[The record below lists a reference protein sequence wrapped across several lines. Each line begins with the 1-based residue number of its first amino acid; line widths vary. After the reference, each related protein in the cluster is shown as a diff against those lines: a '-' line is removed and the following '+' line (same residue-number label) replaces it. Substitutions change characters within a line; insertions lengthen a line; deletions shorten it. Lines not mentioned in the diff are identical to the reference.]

1 MHAWGRWIC
10 LFFVVL
16 AGPLRAADGL
26 SAVERAIEGYVVPNV
41 ERFAETGDIL
51 VADIGALCET
61 GSPGALTAARG
72 TFRNVVLSYARIDFV
87 RIGPLEEANRRDAL
101 LFWPDRRST
110 GLKQV
115 QRVIATSDAGVLDAE
130 ALRKKSV
137 ALQGLGA
144 LEFLLYGTGS
154 DALVAKP
161 GGFRCLFA
169 LSIANNI
176 AALADM
182 IADGWQNADG
192 FKLQWTEPGPDNA
205 LYRNAEESVATLVGM
220 ISNALEIIRDQR
232 LKPIAP
238 FGLDMKPYKRA
249 LFWRSGLT
257 RDMLAASLAG
267 LRDMIQISGLLKA
280 LPEDRHWIAGSVSFE
295 FDNALVALGKL
306 DGPVQSIVEDP
317 VKSTNLAYLVVVTRS
332 LQNLLGEQVAEALGL
347 PTTFSPLDGD

>member
-1 MHAWGRWIC
+1 MARWWIVLLLIALTGPAMAMDSQSAIGRSI
-10 LFFVVL
+10 
-16 AGPLRAADGL
+16 D
-26 SAVERAIEGYVVPNV
+26 GYVIPNV
-41 ERFAETGDIL
+41 ERFAETAGIL
-51 VADIGALCET
+51 VSDIGALCDS
-61 GSPGALTAARG
+61 GSPEMMASALG
-72 TFRNVVLSYARIDFV
+72 TFRNAVLSHARIDFL

-115 QRVIATSDAGVLDAE
+115 QRTLVQEDESVLDAR
-130 ALRKKSV
+130 ALRNKSV
-137 ALQGLGA
+137 ALQGFGA

-154 DALVAKP
+154 ETLVEET
-161 GGFRCLFA
+161 GGFRCLYA

-176 AALADM
+176 AA
-182 IADGWQNADG
+182 IADAIAQDWQSKDG
-192 FKLQWTEPGPDNA
+192 FARLWSEPGPDNI
-205 LYRNAEESVATLVGM
+205 LYRNNGESVAALVGM

-238 FGLDMKPYKRA
+238 FGLDKKPYKRA

-267 LRDMIQISGLLKA
+267 LRDLIQISGLLSA
-280 LPEDRHWIAGSVSFE
+280 LPEDRHWIAGSVAFE
-295 FDNALVALGKL
+295 FDNALAALRQL
-306 DGPVQSIVEDP
+306 DGTVQSIVEDQE
-317 VKSTNLAYLVVVTRS
+317 KSSNLAYLIVVTRS